1 MKLRRILVAIE
12 FPGEADQPGLDKAL
26 RLAQAQRAR
35 VELCHI
41 VYDPGVA
48 AYGGRA
54 AQRDVENVV
63 ALRKAQLDRL
73 VELRAGAAR
82 GLRVTTRV
90 EWARPAHEAIV
101 AAAETFDAD
110 LVVGQSGRRGFVRH
124 LLTYVDWQL
133 IRHCRRPLL
142 LVKSAEP
149 WRRPSILAAIDP
161 LHAHDKP
168 AALDRAILAAG
179 HSLARA
185 LGGRLHAYHAFLPAV
200 RFVPGTALE
209 PLPVLAPPAEQ
220 RRHERAVRA
229 RVLRVTRAARLPAGR
244 VCIESAEPA
253 RGLPAHAADRHAAI
267 VVLGAVSRGPLQRWL
282 LGSTAE
288 KVLDALN
295 CDVLVVPPSAP
306 RRRRRTVRPAR
317 RVRAGS
323 G

>member
-1 MKLRRILVAIE
+1 MKLKRILVAVE

-26 RLAQAQRAR
+26 QLAQAQQAR
-35 VELCHI
+35 IEIFHAAF
-41 VYDPGVA
+41 DPGVS

-54 AQRDVENVV
+54 AQRDAEYVV

-73 VELRAGAAR
+73 VEQRARAAR

-101 AAAETFDAD
+101 AAADAFEAD
-110 LVVGQSGRRGFVRH
+110 LVVGQSARRGLVRH
-124 LLTYVDWQL
+124 VLTYVDWQL

-142 LVKSAEP
+142 LVKSAAP
-149 WRRPSILAAIDP
+149 WRRPAIVAAVDP

-179 HSLARA
+179 NSLSRA
-185 LGGRLHAYHAFLPAV
+185 LGGRLYVYHAFAPAV
-200 RFVPGTALE
+200 RYVPGTALE

-220 RRHERAVRA
+220 RRHEQAVRR
-229 RVLRVTRAARLPAGR
+229 RVLRVTAAAGLPAGR
-244 VCIESAEPA
+244 VRVESAEPA
-253 RGLPAHAADRHAAI
+253 RGFPAHAADRHAAI
-267 VVLGAVSRGPLQRWL
+267 AVFGTVSRGLLKRWL

-288 KVLDALN
+288 KVLDALS
-295 CDVLVVPPSAP
+295 CDVLVVPPP
-306 RRRRRTVRPAR
+306 VRKRRRAARPAR
-317 RVRAGS
+317 RARGGS